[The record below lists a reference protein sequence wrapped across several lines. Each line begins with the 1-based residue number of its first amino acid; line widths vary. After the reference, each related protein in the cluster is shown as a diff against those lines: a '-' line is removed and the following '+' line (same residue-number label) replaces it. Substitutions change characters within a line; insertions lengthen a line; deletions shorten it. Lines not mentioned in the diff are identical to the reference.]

1 MSTHPGHKIVFV
13 GERPEPSER
22 RLARLAEELA
32 EAGLELDGSQAW
44 HHTAAIEL
52 DYALRPMV
60 HERLVP
66 TYGAL
71 VMPTTPPERWAA
83 GTRLDIDL
91 WPVEPGQVGFT
102 RHYADGRASWLVRG
116 PDGTDALAVFDRPA
130 GSERDLV
137 VLAESL
143 AGVVIQ
149 RHSTGPVRIVGD
161 FGVYRWDALR
171 WHHEPT
177 VSGWICDMCA
187 VGGPEDRE
195 VLETMLEFAVHD
207 LGARGIGATLVYRP
221 DETLRSSFD
230 VRLAPPPPLRIT
242 HGADLAPLRHVLA
255 QVDGAALF
263 SRDGT
268 LQRLG
273 VRLVP
278 TPEAEGSVDGLRG
291 TRHTSGRRYSFDDPG
306 ATVIVVSE
314 DGPVTVLRG
323 GEVIGSTAK
332 VPVAR

>member
-1 MSTHPGHKIVFV
+1 MGF
-13 GERPEPSER
+13 RPEPGER
-22 RLARLAEELA
+22 RLARLAEELS
-32 EAGLELDGSQAW
+32 EAGLDLDGGEAW
-44 HHTAAIEL
+44 HPMAAVEL
-52 DYALRPMV
+52 DYALRPAV

-71 VMPTTPPERWAA
+71 VTPSTPPTTW
-83 GTRLDIDL
+83 GTGTQLDIDL
-91 WPVEPGQVGFT
+91 WPVDHDQLAVT
-102 RHYADGRASWLVRG
+102 RRYADGRASWVVRG
-116 PDGTDALAVFDRPA
+116 IDGADALAVFDRPA

-143 AGVVIQ
+143 GGVVIQ
-149 RHSTGPVRIVGD
+149 RHSTGPVRIVGG
-161 FGVYRWDALR
+161 FGVYRWDASS

-177 VSGWICDMCA
+177 VAGWICDMGA
-187 VGGPEDRE
+187 SGSAEDRE
-195 VLETMLEFAVHD
+195 VLATLLEFAVHD
-207 LGARGIGATLVYRP
+207 LGARGIGATLVHRP
-221 DETLRSSFD
+221 DESLRSSFD

-242 HGADLAPLRHVLA
+242 HLADLAPLCHVLA

-278 TPEAEGSVDGLRG
+278 TPEAETGVDGLRG
-291 TRHTSGRRYSFDDPG
+291 TRHTSGRRYSYDDPG

-314 DGPVTVLRG
+314 DGPVTVLRA
-323 GEVIGSTAK
+323 GEVLGSTATT
-332 VPVAR
+332 PTPR

>member
-1 MSTHPGHKIVFV
+1 MGF
-13 GERPEPSER
+13 RPEPGAR
-22 RLARLAEELA
+22 RLARLAEELS
-32 EAGLELDGSQAW
+32 EVGLDLDGTRPW
-44 HHTAAIEL
+44 HEMAAVEV
-52 DYALRPMV
+52 DYALRPPV

-71 VMPTTPPERWAA
+71 VMPSTPPATW
-83 GTRLDIDL
+83 GTGTQLDIDL
-91 WPVEPGQVGFT
+91 WPVDRDQVGMT
-102 RHYADGRASWLVRG
+102 RRYADGRASWLVRG
-116 PDGTDALAVFDRPA
+116 LQGSDALAVFDRPA

-143 AGVVIQ
+143 GGVVIQ
-149 RHSTGPVRIVGD
+149 RHPTGPVRIVGD
-161 FGVYRWDALR
+161 FGVYRWDALS

-177 VSGWICDMCA
+177 VSGWICDMCSA
-187 VGGPEDRE
+187 GSSDDRV
-195 VLETMLEFAVHD
+195 VLETLLEFAVHD

-221 DETLRSSFD
+221 DESLRSSFD

-242 HGADLAPLRHVLA
+242 HLADLAPLRHVLA

-278 TPEAEGSVDGLRG
+278 TPEAENGVDGLRG
-291 TRHTSGRRYSFDDPG
+291 TRHTSGRRYSYDDRG

-314 DGPVTVLRG
+314 DGPVTVFRAG
-323 GEVIGSTAK
+323 TVVGSTATT
-332 VPVAR
+332 PLPG